1 METFGTLV
9 FLNGQAFLELEIGE
23 LIALNNLFI
32 IKDLSGQPIQLNDKY
47 AGKQIVIKK
56 AVA

>member
-23 LIALNNLFI
+23 LIQLNDSFI
-32 IKDLSGQPIQLNDKY
+32 IEDLSGQQIQLNDKY
-47 AGKQIVIKK
+47 AGKQIVIRK